1 MLTHGLF
8 LCAYSCGF
16 QGAYADVAAHE
27 LTCQFAPAMTATA
40 THELACPLAPGGIV
54 QGPPHDEATGREL
67 ARPLARGDGGKDAG
81 SSVAENEANDLEI
94 AKALGEG
101 NVAVEEEHKLS
112 SPIRCIRWNVAAQQ
126 EQQQEV
132 NAEVQVN
139 AEVEA
144 GDELGACGRHAAEE
158 QAEAPRATSSADVGA
173 YVRTC
178 GTDAP
183 KEAAEEAAEESAY
196 ASKRQHAPANAS
208 SIRQQTSAA
217 EEARI
222 YQAAPRTTSSSSS
235 GLNAEQLQPAQHQHP
250 ASTPAGSTD
259 PQQLQHRP
267 VEQQQHR
274 AAEQQQ
280 QRPAEQQQH
289 RPAEQLQHRPAEQ
302 QQHRPAEQQQT
313 AQTSSSSSGLN
324 AEQQQAAQHPAREPL
339 MILAGAG
346 SGKTKTLI
354 SRMQHLKDQGIP
366 LSKILV
372 LTFSTAATKE
382 LTSRVA
388 KAFRG

>member
-1 MLTHGLF
+1 
-8 LCAYSCGF
+8 
-16 QGAYADVAAHE
+16 
-27 LTCQFAPAMTATA
+27 
-40 THELACPLAPGGIV
+40 
-54 QGPPHDEATGREL
+54 
-67 ARPLARGDGGKDAG
+67 LARGDGGKDPG

-112 SPIRCIRWNVAAQQ
+112 SPIRFIRCIRWNVAAQQ
-126 EQQQEV
+126 EQRQEV
-132 NAEVQVN
+132 I

-144 GDELGACGRHAAEE
+144 GDELGACGTHAAEE
-158 QAEAPRATSSADVGA
+158 QAEPPQATSSADADVGH

-183 KEAAEEAAEESAY
+183 QEAADESAY
-196 ASKRQHAPANAS
+196 ASKRQHTPANVS
-208 SIRQQTSAA
+208 SIHQQTSAA
-217 EEARI
+217 EEAHI
-222 YQAAPRTTSSSSS
+222 CKAAPRTTSSS
-235 GLNAEQLQPAQHQHP
+235 GLNAEQLLPGQHQHP
-250 ASTPAGSTD
+250 AAPAGSTD
-259 PQQLQHRP
+259 QQQLQHRP
-267 VEQQQHR
+267 
-274 AAEQQQ
+274 AEQL
-280 QRPAEQQQH
+280 QH

-302 QQHRPAEQQQT
+302 QQP
-313 AQTSSSSSGLN
+313 AQTSSNSSGLN

-354 SRMQHLKDQGIP
+354 SRMQHLKDEGIP

>member
-1 MLTHGLF
+1 
-8 LCAYSCGF
+8 
-16 QGAYADVAAHE
+16 
-27 LTCQFAPAMTATA
+27 
-40 THELACPLAPGGIV
+40 
-54 QGPPHDEATGREL
+54 
-67 ARPLARGDGGKDAG
+67 LARGDGGKDAG

-178 GTDAP
+178 STDAP

-217 EEARI
+217 QEAPI

-250 ASTPAGSTD
+250 AAPAAPAGSTD

-280 QRPAEQQQH
+280 Q
-289 RPAEQLQHRPAEQ
+289 
-302 QQHRPAEQQQT
+302 RPAEQQQT

-354 SRMQHLKDQGIP
+354 SRMQHLQDQGMS

>member
-1 MLTHGLF
+1 
-8 LCAYSCGF
+8 
-16 QGAYADVAAHE
+16 
-27 LTCQFAPAMTATA
+27 
-40 THELACPLAPGGIV
+40 V
-54 QGPPHDEATGREL
+54 QGPPHDEAAGREL

-178 GTDAP
+178 STDAP

-217 EEARI
+217 QEAPI

-250 ASTPAGSTD
+250 AAPAAPAGSTD

-280 QRPAEQQQH
+280 QRPAEQLQH

-302 QQHRPAEQQQT
+302 LQHRPAEQQQT

-354 SRMQHLKDQGIP
+354 SRMQHLQDQGMS